1 MGFDHEEL
9 TARLAEAVG
18 AGNVSRTPRELAA
31 AGVPVGAGTPAW
43 LVRPGAAAEIAEV
56 LRLCSTRG
64 AQVVPV
70 GTASRRRGERR
81 LGPPLVVVDMKR
93 MHHVLHLD
101 EMSLVV
107 HAQAGLTGLALE
119 ELLLPRGLSLGDF
132 PPAAMRSTL
141 GGMLAVRT
149 PGKSTP
155 RHGFLEDAVLG
166 LSAVLADGRTIH
178 TRVAPRRATG
188 PDLARALLG
197 SEGTLGVIASVVLRI
212 HRRAETRVLDAWRVP
227 SVATAVDA
235 VAAAFRQDVRPG
247 ALRIYDHAEALA
259 HLGPEVCGDDEAVVV
274 CACAGAATL
283 VQVERKLLAA
293 AMEAQG
299 GSALP
304 VQLAETWWRR
314 RTGHSVGGLSPPPPS
329 LEFAA
334 TPTRLA
340 PAYAAI
346 IAAARKAGRRARAH
360 ISRFDDDG
368 AVIFV
373 TLLDGERADASG
385 PARDLVVQAARSA
398 GALAPGERDPAL
410 QPYFDAL
417 KVALDPRGALG

>member
-9 TARLAEAVG
+9 TARLADVCG
-18 AGNVSRTPRELAA
+18 APYVLRGARELAA
-31 AGVPVGAGTPAW
+31 AGVPIGPGAPAW
-43 LVRPGAAAEIAEV
+43 LVRPGAAAEIAEIM
-56 LRLCSTRG
+56 RLASARG

-70 GTASRRRGERR
+70 GTASRRRAERR
-81 LGPPLVVVDMKR
+81 IAPPLVVIDMKR

-101 EMSLVV
+101 ETSLVV

-119 ELLLPRGLSLGDF
+119 DLLLPRGLSIGDF

-166 LSAVLADGRTIH
+166 VSAVLADGRTIH

-188 PDLARALLG
+188 PDLSRALLG
-197 SEGTLGVIASVVLRI
+197 SEGSLGVIASAVLRI
-212 HRRAETRVLDAWRVP
+212 HRRAETRVLDAWRLP
-227 SVATAVDA
+227 SVSAGIAAV
-235 VAAAFRQDVRPG
+235 RLTLRSDVRPG
-247 ALRIYDHAEALA
+247 AARVYDADEARA
-259 HLGPEVCGDDEAVVV
+259 HLGADACAAGEAVLVV
-274 CACAGAATL
+274 AFAGTPQL
-283 VQVERKLLAA
+283 VQVERRVLGEHAT
-293 AMEAQG
+293 AQG

-304 VQLAETWWRR
+304 VQLAEIWWRR
-314 RTGHSVGGLSPPPPS
+314 RTGHAATGVAPPPPS

-334 TPTRLA
+334 SLGRLA
-340 PAYAAI
+340 PTHTAI
-346 IAAARKAGRRARAH
+346 LAAASGAGRRARAH

-373 TLLDGERADASG
+373 TLLDGERVDPASS
-385 PARDLVVQAARSA
+385 AKDTVIHAARAA
-398 GALAPGERDPAL
+398 GAHQPGERNPAMA
-410 QPYFDAL
+410 PYHDAM
-417 KVALDPRGALG
+417 KAALDPKGTLG

>member
-1 MGFDHEEL
+1 MGFDHEDL
-9 TARLAEAVG
+9 TARLGDVCG
-18 AGNVSRTPRELAA
+18 PSNVVRTPRELAA

-56 LRLCSTRG
+56 LRLASTRG

-70 GTASRRRGERR
+70 GTASRRRAERR
-81 LGPPLVVVDMKR
+81 LGPPLIVIDMKR
-93 MHHVLHLD
+93 MHHVLPLD

-166 LSAVLADGRTIH
+166 LSAVLSDGRTIH

-227 SVATAVDA
+227 SLGAGVDA
-235 VAAAFRQDVRPG
+235 VLAALRQDVRPG
-247 ALRIYDHAEALA
+247 ALRIYDPAEAVA
-259 HLGPEVCGDDEAVVV
+259 PLGPEVCDAGEAVVV
-274 CACAGAATL
+274 AATAGAAPL
-283 VQVERKLLAA
+283 VQVERKLLSD
-293 AMEAQG
+293 AMARAQ
-299 GSALP
+299 ATPLP

-314 RTGHSVGGLSPPPPS
+314 RTGHAVGGMAPPPPS

-334 TPTRLA
+334 TPSRLA
-340 PAYAAI
+340 PAHAAI
-346 IAAARKAGRRARAH
+346 VAAAATAGRRARAH

-373 TLLDGERADASG
+373 TLLDGERADPSG
-385 PARDLVVQAARSA
+385 PARDPVVQAARAA
-398 GALAPGERDPAL
+398 GALLPGERDPSM

-417 KVALDPRGALG
+417 KVALDPRGTLG

>member
-9 TARLAEAVG
+9 SARLGEVCG
-18 AGNVSRTPRELAA
+18 PQNVVRTPRELAA
-31 AGVPVGAGTPAW
+31 AGVPVGSGTPAW

-56 LRLCSTRG
+56 MRLASTRG

-81 LGPPLVVVDMKR
+81 LGPPLIVIDMKR

-149 PGKSTP
+149 PGKATP

-166 LSAVLADGRTIH
+166 LSAVLSDGRTIH

-212 HRRAETRVLDAWRVP
+212 HRRAETRVLDAWRAP
-227 SVATAVDA
+227 SVAGAVDA
-235 VAAAFRQDVRPG
+235 VYAAFRQDVRPG
-247 ALRIYDHAEALA
+247 AVRVYDHAEAQA
-259 HLGPEVCGDDEAVVV
+259 HLGANACDEGEAVIV
-274 CACAGAATL
+274 AASAGSSAL
-283 VQVERKLLAA
+283 VQVERKILA
-293 AMEAQG
+293 EAVIGAG
-299 GSALP
+299 GAPLP

-314 RTGHSVGGLSPPPPS
+314 RTGHTVGGLAPPPPS

-340 PAYAAI
+340 PAQAAI
-346 IAAARKAGRRARAH
+346 VAAARTAGRKARVH
-360 ISRFDDDG
+360 IARFDDDG
-368 AVIFV
+368 AVLFV
-373 TLLDGERADASG
+373 TLLDGERAEAAG
-385 PARDLVVQAARSA
+385 PARDPVVQAARAA
-398 GALAPGERDPAL
+398 GALLPGERDASM

-417 KVALDPRGALG
+417 KVALDPRGTLG